1 MADTGGGQYECS
13 ASNVVGSNSNST
25 EVRVQRECVCVSVSS
40 MDVKCLLL
48 WARTAVSGF
57 RCTCNHCVCMNVCCT
72 QCASCES
79 RVDAASLLVV
89 SIFSL
94 FNVCSLLLVLLLVD
108 MLLHTVKFVHTYSAC
123 TRLMQG

>member
-1 MADTGGGQYECS
+1 M
-13 ASNVVGSNSNST
+13 
-25 EVRVQRECVCVSVSS
+25 CVSVSS

-48 WARTAVSGF
+48 WASTAVSGF

-94 FNVCSLLLVLLLVD
+94 FNVCSFAVSFAVSGYVRHVEVGRVRKYSNAGYYTQLF
-108 MLLHTVKFVHTYSAC
+108 MLPAQVIPSPIYLYIY
-123 TRLMQG
+123 